1 MYLVDLDKKTCQES
15 TLKGSF
21 QPIKVPDN
29 ATFIAEEW
37 IGVEGLTGAG
47 LEAELWAGTTQ
58 NGMNMV

>member
-1 MYLVDLDKKTCQES
+1 MYLVDLDKKTCRES
-15 TLKGSF
+15 PLTGPF
-21 QPIKVPDN
+21 QPIEVPDN

-58 NGMNMV
+58 HGINMV